1 MPRYIR
7 KFKKTVSLGP
17 TEEPRFA
24 MWVGYEIDGVAG
36 ELPGLINV
44 DGWTDEELAQ
54 YGVRDFTPVTPEK
67 LGISW
72 KK

>member
-1 MPRYIR
+1 
-7 KFKKTVSLGP
+7 
-17 TEEPRFA
+17 